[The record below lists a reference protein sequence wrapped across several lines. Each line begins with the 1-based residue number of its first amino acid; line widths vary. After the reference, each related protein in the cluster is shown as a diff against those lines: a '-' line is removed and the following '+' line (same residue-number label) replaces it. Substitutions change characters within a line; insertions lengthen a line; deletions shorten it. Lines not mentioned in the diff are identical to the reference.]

1 METLIKKKEDAK
13 QWMKIAE
20 KLALEFSARAGQYDS
35 TDTFVKENYDS
46 LKANKFF
53 AAAVPKELG
62 GGGMSYTEMCAII
75 RLFGRHCGSTA
86 LAFSMHQHLV
96 AANVWKYK
104 RQKGGESTLRRVAR
118 TQAVLVSTGAKD
130 WLESNGE
137 LEKVQGGYLFNGIK
151 HFASQSVV
159 GAILVTSA
167 PYLDPE
173 LGWQVLHFPVPFSA
187 DGLTVLDNWKTM
199 GMRGTGSCSVKIENV
214 FIREGSVAVKR
225 DRGVYAPLWNVV
237 LTVAMP
243 YIMSAYVGIAERA
256 AEIAI
261 AETKKNDCDKVQIP
275 FMIGAMNNSL
285 TNAQV
290 VLDDMIRITNN
301 YDFQPIT
308 ENGNAILS
316 RKTLVVDAVKKTV
329 AKAME
334 IVGGQSYFRNSEL
347 ERLFRDVQAA
357 HFHPLPEKEQQLFS
371 GEFLLNRAA

>member
-261 AETKKNDCDKVQIP
+261 AETKKNDCDKAQIS

-334 IVGGQSYFRNSEL
+334 IVGGQSYFRNAEL